1 MTSTAVHG
9 DVMYLK
15 LQSEVLEN
23 KTQVLRDLQYRSGY
37 NFLKFDSMSMDVRFY
52 WFVALL

>member
-1 MTSTAVHG
+1 MTSTAVQG
-9 DVMYLK
+9 DVIYLK

-52 WFVALL
+52 

>member
-1 MTSTAVHG
+1 MTSTAVQG
-9 DVMYLK
+9 DVIYLK